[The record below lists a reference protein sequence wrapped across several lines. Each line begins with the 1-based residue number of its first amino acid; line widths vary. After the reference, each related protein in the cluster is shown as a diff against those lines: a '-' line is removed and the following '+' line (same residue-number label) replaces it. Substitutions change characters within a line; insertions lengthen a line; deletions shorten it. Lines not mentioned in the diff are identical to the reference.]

1 MNSLDLRKIEK
12 LIELVQQTDVSEIEI
27 KEGETTIR
35 IQRGS
40 HQAMVTQPMMQNYAP
55 AYAPAYAP
63 PPAPAQPEIV
73 EKAKE
78 SAASANKHTV
88 RSPMVGTFYA
98 SPSPEAKSF
107 VEIGQAVKAGDVLCI
122 IEAMKMMNQIESD
135 KDGIVSARLVEN
147 GMPIEFD
154 QPLFVIE

>member
-1 MNSLDLRKIEK
+1 MNNLDLRKIEK
-12 LIELVQQTDVSEIEI
+12 LIELVQQSDITEIDI
-27 KEGETTIR
+27 REGETHVR

-40 HQAMVTQPMMQNYAP
+40 PQAVITQAPMMQNYAP
-55 AYAPAYAP
+55 AYAPAP
-63 PPAPAQPEIV
+63 LSSQSESIDNSKEI
-73 EKAKE
+73 
-78 SAASANKHTV
+78 AAETQKHTV

-98 SPSPEAKSF
+98 SPSPNAKSF

-135 KDGIVSARLVEN
+135 KDGIVTARLVEN

-154 QPLFVIE
+154 QALFIIE